1 MTPFVS
7 IASASKVVMHTV
19 PILEMS
25 ELKGPVISVLEIGFT
40 EGQQLGEFIS
50 NDRNQTIIIRLLRQ
64 WRLGH
69 KERYLLVNLERK

>member
-25 ELKGPVISVLEIGFT
+25 ELKGPVISVLEAGFT
-40 EGQQLGEFIS
+40 EGQQLVS
-50 NDRNQTIIIRLLRQ
+50 LSPTIDIRLIIRLLRQ
-64 WRLGH
+64 WRLGQ
-69 KERYLLVNLERK
+69 KERYLLVNLQRK